1 MNRAFKSLRA
11 FANTENGQE
20 VNNHNKKW
28 KNREMGE
35 RMVNFAICR
44 TISKF
49 ACENFHEKTQV
60 WETDPLSLNSTC
72 RDKVYLNHFFK
83 QMSWAFLFSSNMLI
97 VGCDFKSSVTEVIWK
112 SKQKIYHWHYF
123 AEMQLNFEQ
132 YSRFYREIE
141 TTNVWKFANV
151 SNESQEMLMWTNFRV
166 LWSFILQIH
175 HGNLNHKV

>member
-60 WETDPLSLNSTC
+60 GETDPLSLNSTC

-123 AEMQLNFEQ
+123 AEMQLNFGKCSKL
-132 YSRFYREIE
+132 YKARF
-141 TTNVWKFANV
+141 KQQM
-151 SNESQEMLMWTNFRV
+151 SES
-166 LWSFILQIH
+166 LQMFQM
-175 HGNLNHKV
+175 NLKRC